1 MILVSR
7 LFIVAFFISL
17 VSCNHSAVKTY
28 VVNGYTQG
36 TTYVVKYHH
45 IDNVIKKEALDS
57 LLKNIDLSM
66 SSYIDS
72 SIISLINQGKNIA
85 PDSLLIQVLKRS
97 IEICHETGGMFDV
110 TVAPL
115 VDYWGFGPDKKNSI
129 HFQNIDINHDL
140 IGCDK
145 ILLNGDD
152 IIKAETTLIDL
163 NGIAQG
169 FTVDYLSQYLQKNKV
184 YDFMIEV
191 GGELLCSGDN
201 LGSGWKIGIDE
212 PTSSREKFS
221 FILKLKNMALAT
233 SGSYR
238 NYYYQDTIKI
248 SHTMNPKTL
257 NPVNNK
263 LISATVLYSDC
274 MSADAYA
281 TACMSFGLERAKN
294 FLNSNGISGCLMY
307 IINGDTLAYLTPE
320 FSSFLHWSPGSA
332 PQ

>member
-7 LFIVAFFISL
+7 LLIITFCISII
-17 VSCNHSAVKTY
+17 SCNYPTLKTY
-28 VVNGYTQG
+28 ILNGRAQG

-45 IDNVIKKEALDS
+45 TDDVIKKQSLDS
-57 LLKNIDLSM
+57 LLNNIDRSM
-66 SSYIDS
+66 SSYVDS
-72 SIISLINQGKNIA
+72 SIISLINQGNNIV
-85 PDSLLIQVLKRS
+85 PDSLLIQVLQRS

-129 HFQNIDINHDL
+129 HFQNIDVNHDL

-212 PTSSREKFS
+212 PKKSRENFS

-257 NPVNNK
+257 KPVNNNPYLFLTK
-263 LISATVLYSDC
+263 VL
-274 MSADAYA
+274 
-281 TACMSFGLERAKN
+281 
-294 FLNSNGISGCLMY
+294 
-307 IINGDTLAYLTPE
+307 
-320 FSSFLHWSPGSA
+320 LHHL
-332 PQ
+332 

>member
-7 LFIVAFFISL
+7 LLIITFCISII
-17 VSCNHSAVKTY
+17 SCNHPTLKTY
-28 VVNGYTQG
+28 ILNGRAQG

-45 IDNVIKKEALDS
+45 TEDVIKKQSLDS
-57 LLKNIDLSM
+57 LLNNIDRSM
-66 SSYIDS
+66 SSYVDS
-72 SIISLINQGKNIA
+72 SVISLINQGSNIV
-85 PDSLLIQVLKRS
+85 PDSLLIEVLKRS

-212 PTSSREKFS
+212 PTNSRENFS

-257 NPVNNK
+257 KPVNNK

-281 TACMSFGLERAKN
+281 TACMSFGLEGAKN

-307 IINGDTLAYLTPE
+307 VVNGDTLAYLTPE
-320 FSSFLHWSPGSA
+320 FSSFLH
-332 PQ
+332 